1 MATADDKKCDPAL
14 TRRTLVVRAFQAG
27 GLAALGGGFLAACG
41 GGSSAPATSA
51 AETAATTAAGTGA
64 ATTVATGTPVRGGT
78 LKYAAVAGLRG
89 FDPQKFWDGFIWT
102 GAVAVA
108 EPLLFLPPQGGP
120 LADGLAS
127 LPEANPDGTLLT
139 FSLKPGVM
147 FHHGREMTAD
157 DVKFSLDRLLSPAFA
172 CEGAS
177 LYTGLPIVGLADL
190 LNEKA
195 KEVSG
200 IKAVDDAT
208 FTIEL
213 EQPESAL
220 PYLLAMPF
228 ASVVPRDVV
237 EDIGDEKFNLAPVGT
252 GPYTMSDVDLEKG
265 LVLERFADYWD
276 SERPYID
283 RVEWT
288 IGTDTELAV
297 LQLQDGEIDMIM
309 DRIPEQHRCPVAG

>member
-1 MATADDKKCDPAL
+1 MAA
-14 TRRTLVVRAFQAG
+14 VRPR
-27 GLAALGGGFLAACG
+27 
-41 GGSSAPATSA
+41 SATTA
-51 AETAATTAAGTGA
+51 AETAAATGGAETGGATTAGS
-64 ATTVATGTPVRGGT
+64 GTPVRGGT
-78 LKYAAVAGLRG
+78 IKYAAVAGMRG
-89 FDPQKFWDGFIWT
+89 FDPQKFWDGYIWT
-102 GAVAVA
+102 GAVAIA
-108 EPLLFLPPQGGP
+108 EPILSLPPQGGP

-127 LPEANPDGTLLT
+127 LPESNPDGTLLT
-139 FSLKPGVM
+139 FTLKPGVM

-177 LYTGLPIVGLADL
+177 LYTGLPIVGLADVL
-190 LNEKA
+190 DEKA

-200 IKAVDDAT
+200 IKVVDDAT

-213 EQPESAL
+213 DQPESAL

-237 EDIGDEKFNLAPVGT
+237 EDLGDEKFNLAPSGRAVHDVGR
-252 GPYTMSDVDLEKG
+252 DLEKG

-288 IGTDTELAV
+288 FGTDVELAV
-297 LQLQDGEIDMIM
+297 LQVQKGELDMIM
-309 DRIPEQHRCPVAG
+309 DRVPNSIAVQLQDDPGAEGSCRSARSTSSTTTHSTCSPSP